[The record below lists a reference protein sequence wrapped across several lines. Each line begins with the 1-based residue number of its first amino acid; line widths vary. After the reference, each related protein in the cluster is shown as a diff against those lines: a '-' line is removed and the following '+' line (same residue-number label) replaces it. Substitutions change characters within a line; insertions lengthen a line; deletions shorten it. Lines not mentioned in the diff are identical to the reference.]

1 MAVSLTT
8 WGVLIGSMNRLE
20 LRKRYKELRLG
31 TASIIA
37 VLALTAVLVV
47 LIAPSVD
54 LDDIVIRAGQL
65 FLGLILAISLAEI
78 CRCKFQSNLSGACFG
93 LFVLTEFLV
102 SCSPEKV
109 KTLRC

>member
-1 MAVSLTT
+1 
-8 WGVLIGSMNRLE
+8 MNRLE
-20 LRKRYKELRLG
+20 LRKRFKELRLG

-65 FLGLILAISLAEI
+65 FLSLILAITLAEI
-78 CRCKFQSNLSGACFG
+78 CHCKFQPNPAGACFG
-93 LFVLTEFLV
+93 LFVITGLLV
-102 SCSPEKV
+102 PGPSDKV
-109 KTLRC
+109 NTLRC

>member
-1 MAVSLTT
+1 
-8 WGVLIGSMNRLE
+8 MNRLE
-20 LRKRYKELRLG
+20 LRKRFKELRLG

-65 FLGLILAISLAEI
+65 FLGLILAIDLAEI
-78 CRCKFQSNLSGACFG
+78 YHCRFVPNLSRACFG
-93 LFVLTEFLV
+93 LFVITELLA
-102 SCSPEKV
+102 SCSPDKV
-109 KTLRC
+109 STMRC